1 MNQIFS
7 SLIDALSAKVGVK
20 LEISDECRLLC
31 DFDDF
36 SLLIEYLEGGEQILL
51 AVPVGS
57 PPKSGREAFYLKL
70 LQGQYLFHETGGATL
85 ALDMLAQFVNL
96 QVVRHIRTLEVPD
109 FLALVEDF
117 LNLAAYWR
125 ERCAAAAEAEAEEV
139 ASGVPQSGS
148 GPDALTVTTMLRC

>member
-85 ALDMLAQFVNL
+85 ALDTLAQFVNL
-96 QVVRHIRTLEVPD
+96 QVVRHIRTLEAPD
-109 FLALVEDF
+109 FLVLVEDF

-125 ERCAAAAEAEAEEV
+125 ERCAAGETADGAARFE
-139 ASGVPQSGS
+139 G